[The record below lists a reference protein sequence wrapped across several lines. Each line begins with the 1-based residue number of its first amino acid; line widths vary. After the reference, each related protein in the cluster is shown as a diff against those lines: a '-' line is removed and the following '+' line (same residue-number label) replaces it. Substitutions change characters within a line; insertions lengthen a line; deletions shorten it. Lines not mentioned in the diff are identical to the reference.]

1 MTDVLKM
8 NGFEELSLNQME
20 EIDGGFVSVILDP
33 MFLARAIIKDL
44 PMYGKTV
51 ETITLVSKLKKEL
64 NYDEYNNKK

>member
-1 MTDVLKM
+1 MKDTLEI